1 MNKQPVNTKTNVV
14 ANGHFEDYSHWEDV
28 GAPGGNIVLKHG
40 EWEGADI
47 AYMSLYKG
55 SGVGQELPAPGQ
67 LSAVAKYRLSFLY
80 DNRSAGDGLFILRN
94 ARTEEKLEIP
104 LPSSGNDPEVLAL
117 NLTLKT
123 VLIGF
128 DIQKGDVLDV
138 EVTSPTG
145 ATALNDVII
154 ARIDLHYEL
163 SPLILV
169 HIINDGQVF
178 IPAERPLLYLCYG
191 ATGEASHQLS
201 FEPEPGNAWT
211 DTEGL
216 LWRLDN
222 PLDGVVVTPRWDEN
236 QLIEKPWQVDCPEPI
251 RDDVQL
257 FELCIYSKYH
267 ADPYSIAVSL
277 GHHRLLV
284 NSFLEPAYQPVIEY
298 QQSVKLGVQ
307 VLSYYLHTPIR
318 NQEVCWL
325 SGEEVLDRVSTDEGG
340 YAWFDYCPDVDGLHT
355 ISASVQ
361 SLFYAQ
367 GSAVQSFE
375 VRVHATDPLKV
386 VQIRFPDMEPAL
398 WGEKNGYPDRGA
410 TYPLTVLF
418 SANSPLRNLSVW
430 LAWEGEP
437 AEELG
442 VAVSPALLEPVPVTG
457 TQLVWQLNCQDIKD
471 SMFGLQLRCAELLEP
486 TVINHMM
493 LARHSLKIG
502 DVRDANRTPVV
513 DEGDYVWCMLQVLSL
528 GDEPVSG
535 VAVEWDTPQG
545 IQRTYTG
552 VNGWASVI
560 DRPAVHGN
568 YDITGRVQVRG
579 GEKELTHTFP
589 VKTVQTSAWKT
600 ASFTLDGVAVD
611 RVNAGVVLNELGSQ
625 KLHLDVKP
633 DSPLIG
639 KTVSLRWRNPASK
652 DSILIREM
660 NWPVPITSAGVDWYV
675 LLLIGAPN
683 AVHDL
688 QVVSAGLEDLDL
700 AFRLFSTILSEEL
713 TLVFDRK
720 PKNWDTAV
728 DLYPCIGA
736 THELTI
742 LPQDDL
748 GPLHGLMLETTVEP
762 SLPSGWN
769 ITPSLAE
776 PSPMTA
782 GGVRFD
788 CDMSG
793 TTEGAELR
801 WNAKVLIDDGLV
813 AQPSALRLKL
823 AHNKVVLGT
832 TFEVATDPVLS
843 KGESARLAVQ
853 YLSAFTGKPASNVPV
868 EWDDV
873 EQMSFMTGPDGIV
886 QRDYQPASSG
896 AHHIQ
901 ALIHNLYDSTQI
913 AHSLEVYAHQNDP
926 WLDLHVRQGSGS
938 ARPWGGQTFFPRRDE
953 RLELILSAPQDNP
966 LHNQRLT
973 LGLTG
978 LDQLDPQ
985 LSFGPEGLGVPRE
998 LPADGLPIR
1007 LLAGDQTDAAFSL
1020 QLSATRLLERSP
1032 PNAFSLGRNE
1042 QAIIVA
1048 GMSGERKVVGWGE
1061 TLSFEIALISPL
1073 SGQSAKNIQVEWE
1086 GVDRA
1091 LEHVITRTDFY
1102 GRTTI
1107 SFVATIPG
1115 AGRLSA
1121 RIVGGSDVFEF
1132 EYFVHEAGLIQAL
1145 TSPLLENYPGEEV
1158 SAEAT
1163 VVSASTGEPLEGVKV
1178 HWFFKDVPLEPAVT
1192 DAQGKARIVFT
1203 LPWGLGALSA
1213 SVRGESGRES
1223 ARLVFTMAE
1232 GAETWLR
1239 EFTPYINGE
1248 RVEWPDLTLGLV
1260 AGNSCTLTLDYEN
1273 SLLIGDPLAL
1283 LALEYRAGAE
1293 GQGLVFDPPLGQLRA
1308 MAEGTTSLSWSITT
1322 DQALSGR
1329 FVLHF
1334 GIPLIEKLP
1343 TSPPL
1348 RGEIV
1353 NLAQEVE
1360 VKFDEFPVTFGASA
1374 AYPCRGATHAFTL
1387 RAKPSSQLLNKAIKL
1402 VWGGEPSEDLGVV
1415 VTPALENE
1423 QLLTLEGVRWE
1434 LNCLDTESGDFSLQL
1449 MLVETGRVSSPLA
1462 MALGH
1467 NLVTAERW
1475 SKEVLPG
1482 GPMDPYTQY
1491 FIRATS
1497 SFLNLPAPGIRVTVN
1512 FDDGGST
1519 YEVTNSDGEA
1529 VWNDYLRTFKAFE
1542 ITNQYDGSIV

>member
-117 NLTLKT
+117 SLTLVT
-123 VLIGF
+123 LLIEF
-128 DIQKGDVLDV
+128 DIQKDDVLDV
-138 EVTSPTG
+138 EVTSPAG

-163 SPLILV
+163 SPLILA

-178 IPAERPLLYLCYG
+178 MPAERPLLYLCHG

-211 DTEGL
+211 DTEGV

-298 QQSVKLGVQ
+298 HQSVKLGVQ

-340 YAWFDYCPDVDGLHT
+340 YAWFDYRPDVDGLHT
-355 ISASVQ
+355 INASVQ

-375 VRVHATDPLKV
+375 VRAHATDPFKV
-386 VQIRFPDMEPAL
+386 VQIRFPDMEPAF

-418 SANSPLRNLSVW
+418 STDSPLRNLKVW
-430 LAWEGEP
+430 LAWRGEP

-442 VAVSPALLEPVPVTG
+442 VAVRPALLEPIAVTG
-457 TQLVWQLNCQDIKD
+457 TQLVWQLDCQDIID
-471 SMFGLQLRCAELLEP
+471 SMFGLQLWCAELLEP
-486 TVINHMM
+486 TAINHMM
-493 LARHSLKIG
+493 LARHNLKIG
-502 DVRDANRTPVV
+502 DVREANRTPVV

-545 IQRTYTG
+545 VRRTYTG

-560 DRPAVHGN
+560 DRPAVHGDYN
-568 YDITGRVQVRG
+568 ITGRVQMRG

-589 VKTVQTSAWKT
+589 VKTLQTSAWKT

-611 RVNAGVVLNELGSQ
+611 RVNAGVVLSHPVRYQ
-625 KLHLDVKP
+625 LDLKVEP
-633 DSPLIG
+633 GSPLIG
-639 KTVSLRWRNPASK
+639 KSVYLRWRDPASA
-652 DSILIREM
+652 DLITIRNM
-660 NWPVPITSAGVDWYV
+660 ASPMPISVDGVTWLVYV
-675 LLLIGAPN
+675 ATGYKTG
-683 AVHDL
+683 VFDL
-688 QVVSAGLEDLDL
+688 QVMSSGVVEDLDL
-700 AFRLFSTILSEEL
+700 AFRVFDPQRPEKLE
-713 TLVFDRK
+713 LVFDQK
-720 PKNWDTAV
+720 PKNRDAEV

-736 THELTI
+736 IHELTVRST
-742 LPQDDL
+742 DDL
-748 GPLHGLMLETTVEP
+748 GPLHGLRLAATVEP
-762 SLPSGWN
+762 VLPPGWN

-782 GGVRFD
+782 GGVRFL
-788 CDMSG
+788 CDLSD
-793 TTEGAELR
+793 TCDAAELR
-801 WNAKVLIDDGLV
+801 WNANILGEWFV
-813 AQPSALRLKL
+813 QPLTLLLKL

-832 TFEVATDPVLS
+832 AFDVATDPVLS
-843 KGESARLAVQ
+843 KGESARLAVR
-853 YLSAFTGKPASNVPV
+853 YLSAFTDKPASNVPV
-868 EWDDV
+868 KWDDGK
-873 EQMSFMTGPDGIV
+873 SSMTGTDGIA
-886 QRDYQPASSG
+886 QRDFQPASSG
-896 AHHIQ
+896 THHIQ
-901 ALIHNLYDSTQI
+901 ALVNNSYDATWI
-913 AHSLEVYAHQNDP
+913 AHSLEVYAHQDDP
-926 WLDLHVRQGSGS
+926 WLDLHVQQGSGS
-938 ARPWGGQTFFPRRDE
+938 TRPWGGQTFFPRRGE
-953 RLELILSAPQDNP
+953 RLELVVSAPENNP
-966 LHNQRLT
+966 LRNQMLT
-973 LGLTG
+973 LGLIG
-978 LDQLDPQ
+978 LSQLDPQ
-985 LSFGPEGLGVPRE
+985 LSFGPVGLGVPRE
-998 LPADGLPIR
+998 LPVEGLPIR

-1020 QLSATRLLERSP
+1020 QLSASRLLERSP
-1032 PNAFSLGRNE
+1032 LNAFSLGRNE
-1042 QAIIVA
+1042 QAVIMA
-1048 GMSGERKVVGWGE
+1048 GMSREPKVVGWGE
-1061 TLSFEIALISPL
+1061 TLSFEITLISAL
-1073 SGQSAKNIQVEWE
+1073 SGQAVKNVQVEWE

-1091 LEHVITRTDFY
+1091 LEHAITRTDFY

-1132 EYFVHEAGLIQAL
+1132 EYFVHEAGLIHTL
-1145 TSPLLENYPGEEV
+1145 TSSGPEHYPGDEV

-1163 VVSASTGEPLEGVKV
+1163 VVSAVTGKSLEGVKV
-1178 HWFFKDVPLEPAVT
+1178 HWLFKDVALEPVVT
-1192 DAQGKARIVFT
+1192 DAQGKARVVFR
-1203 LPWGLGALSA
+1203 LPMRLGTGALSA
-1213 SVRGESGRES
+1213 KVLGEFGWDS
-1223 ARLVFTMAE
+1223 ARLVITILKSNYILADSTSPSAPVDEGKEAQVGVQVSVEKSGRPAPNVPVVWARNDEPHIISTTGEDGWAVFTHRWSAPSKVHTIRASVTSLDGSISSLDLEVKDSNWNIWEQDVQCFMDDQLISSNFAWITR
-1232 GAETWLR
+1232 GANQTFKLR
-1239 EFTPYINGE
+1239 PTIESG
-1248 RVEWPDLTLGLV
+1248 
-1260 AGNSCTLTLDYEN
+1260 
-1273 SLLIGDPLAL
+1273 LIGKTMFMDSSSMPPGVVFEPTNGRMLTA
-1283 LALEYRAGAE
+1283 
-1293 GQGLVFDPPLGQLRA
+1293 QGLD
-1308 MAEGTTSLSWSITT
+1308 W
-1322 DQALSGR
+1322 
-1329 FVLHF
+1329 
-1334 GIPLIEKLP
+1334 
-1343 TSPPL
+1343 
-1348 RGEIV
+1348 EIIC
-1353 NLAQEVE
+1353 N
-1360 VKFDEFPVTFGASA
+1360 GS
-1374 AYPCRGATHAFTL
+1374 
-1387 RAKPSSQLLNKAIKL
+1387 
-1402 VWGGEPSEDLGVV
+1402 
-1415 VTPALENE
+1415 TPK
-1423 QLLTLEGVRWE
+1423 
-1434 LNCLDTESGDFSLQL
+1434 GDFSLFL
-1449 MLVETGRVSSPLA
+1449 KMVEFP
-1462 MALGH
+1462 
-1467 NLVTAERW
+1467 ER
-1475 SKEVLPG
+1475 S
-1482 GPMDPYTQY
+1482 
-1491 FIRATS
+1491 
-1497 SFLNLPAPGIRVTVN
+1497 N
-1512 FDDGGST
+1512 
-1519 YEVTNSDGEA
+1519 
-1529 VWNDYLRTFKAFE
+1529 TFKANVGDHKCE
-1542 ITNQYDGSIV
+1542 IVQSTGLTRQHVGADIWFHYGVLVMSSFTGQPVSGVSFLVDYTQAPGGGGWFSAISGSDGWATGFFRVPEPWDKPASTTLESFNHFDGSSLIQTLSWTPDFVRALQ